1 MLALGFVVAD
11 PCLARHEKS
20 LLPATVPD
28 DPPGTETL
36 AELGRMVLWKGA
48 HNIRLEAV

>member
-11 PCLARHEKS
+11 PAWLGTKIIAAGGFLTILS
-20 LLPATVPD
+20 
-28 DPPGTETL
+28 GTENL

-48 HNIRLEAV
+48 HDTRLEVV